1 MKGFQFRCCSRV
13 DPKALLL
20 PRRILIVRTSAIG
33 DVVFASPIV
42 AALKRSFPD
51 ACIAWLVEPVV
62 APLLEYDPGLDA
74 RIVWPKAEWAALW
87 RQRRLLELLRAVLEF
102 RRMLRAQRFDTVLDL
117 QGLFKSGFL
126 AWLTGAGQRIGLGS
140 REGSQ
145 LLMTRVIPR
154 GGNVARIS
162 SEYLHMAEQLG
173 LDVGDFLPTLHLAP
187 DADHGVRSLLAG
199 HGLAPGRYAVFAAF
213 TTRPQKHW
221 FEDAWQTLAPKL
233 AERTGL
239 TPVLLGGPADAE
251 AAARIAAGA
260 PGLIN
265 LVGRTKLPEAAALV
279 RGAGLLVG
287 VDTGLT
293 HMGIAFATPTVAI
306 FGSTCPYTHT
316 GRANARVIWLG
327 LQCSP
332 CKRRPT
338 CGGAYTCLRDITPD
352 RVLDEAAKALAA

>member
-1 MKGFQFRCCSRV
+1 MVRRARAAGLK
-13 DPKALLL
+13 
-20 PRRILIVRTSAIG
+20 RILIVRTSAIG
-33 DVVFASPIV
+33 DVVFASPL
-42 AALKRSFPD
+42 AAAIRRTHPD
-51 ACIAWLVEPVV
+51 ACIAWLVEPGID
-62 APLLEYDPGLDA
+62 ALIAHDPNIDA
-74 RIVWPKAEWAALW
+74 RILWPKAEWTRLW
-87 RQRRLLELLRAVLEF
+87 RERRYGELWRRVRALRAE
-102 RRMLRAQRFDTVLDL
+102 LRSHRFDTVLDL
-117 QGLFKSGFL
+117 QGLLKSGFL
-126 AWLTGAGQRIGLGS
+126 AWLAGARTRIGLGS

-145 LLMTRVIPR
+145 WLMTRVVPR
-154 GGNVARIS
+154 GGDIARIS
-162 SEYLHMAEQLG
+162 SEYLHLAEQLG
-173 LDVGDFLPTLHLAP
+173 LDTGDFLPTLHVSA
-187 DADHGVRSLLAG
+187 DADVRAQALLAE
-199 HGLAPGRYAVFAAF
+199 HGLTPGRYAVFAAF

-233 AERTGL
+233 AAQKGL

-260 PGLIN
+260 PGLVN

-306 FGSTCPYTHT
+306 FGSTCPYTNT

-352 RVLDEAAKALAA
+352 RVLDETAKALAA

>member
-1 MKGFQFRCCSRV
+1 MK
-13 DPKALLL
+13 
-20 PRRILIVRTSAIG
+20 RILIVRTSAIG
-33 DVVFASPIV
+33 DVVFASPL
-42 AALKRSFPD
+42 AAAIRRSHPD
-51 ACIAWLVEPVV
+51 AYIAWLVEPGID
-62 APLLEYDPGLDA
+62 ALIAHDPAIDA
-74 RIVWPKAEWAALW
+74 RILWPKAEWARLW
-87 RQRRLLELLRAVLEF
+87 RERRFGELWRRVCALRGE
-102 RRMLRAQRFDTVLDL
+102 LRSHRFDTVLDL
-117 QGLFKSGFL
+117 QGLLKSGIL
-126 AWLTGAGQRIGLGS
+126 AWLAGARTRIGLGS

-145 LLMTRVIPR
+145 WLMTRVVPR
-154 GGNVARIS
+154 GGDIARIS
-162 SEYLHMAEQLG
+162 SEYLHLAEQIG
-173 LDVGDFLPTLHLAP
+173 LDTDDFLPTLHVSP
-187 DADHGVRSLLAG
+187 DAEARAQALLAE
-199 HGLAPGRYAVFAAF
+199 HGLTPGRYAVFAAF

-260 PGLIN
+260 PGLVN

-306 FGSTCPYTHT
+306 FGSTCPYTNT

-352 RVLDEAAKALAA
+352 RVLDEVAEALAA

>member
-1 MKGFQFRCCSRV
+1 MK
-13 DPKALLL
+13 
-20 PRRILIVRTSAIG
+20 RILIVRTSAIG
-33 DVVFASPIV
+33 DVVFASPL
-42 AALKRSFPD
+42 AAAIRRSHPD
-51 ACIAWLVEPVV
+51 AYIAWLVEPGID
-62 APLLEYDPGLDA
+62 ALIAHDPAIDA
-74 RIVWPKAEWAALW
+74 RILWSKAEWARLW
-87 RQRRLLELLRAVLEF
+87 RERRFGELWRCVCALRGE
-102 RRMLRAQRFDTVLDL
+102 LRSHRFDTVLDL
-117 QGLFKSGFL
+117 QGLLKSGIL
-126 AWLTGAGQRIGLGS
+126 AWLAGARTRIGLGS
-140 REGSQ
+140 RESSQ
-145 LLMTRVIPR
+145 WLMTRVVPR
-154 GGNVARIS
+154 GGDIARIS
-162 SEYLHMAEQLG
+162 SEYLHLAEQIG
-173 LDVGDFLPTLHLAP
+173 LDTDDFLPTLHVSP
-187 DADHGVRSLLAG
+187 DAEARAQALLAE
-199 HGLAPGRYAVFAAF
+199 HGLTPGRYAVFAAF

-260 PGLIN
+260 PGLVN

-306 FGSTCPYTHT
+306 FGSTCPYTNT
-316 GRANARVIWLG
+316 GRTNARVIWLG

-352 RVLDEAAKALAA
+352 RVLDEVAEALAA

>member
-1 MKGFQFRCCSRV
+1 MK
-13 DPKALLL
+13 
-20 PRRILIVRTSAIG
+20 RILIVRTSAIG
-33 DVVFASPIV
+33 DVVFASPL
-42 AALKRSFPD
+42 AAAIRRSHPD
-51 ACIAWLVEPVV
+51 AYIAWLVEPGID
-62 APLLEYDPGLDA
+62 ALIAHDPAIDA
-74 RIVWPKAEWAALW
+74 RILWPKAEWTRLLRERRLAELW
-87 RQRRLLELLRAVLEF
+87 RRVHALRSELRSH
-102 RRMLRAQRFDTVLDL
+102 RFDTVLDL
-117 QGLFKSGFL
+117 QGLLKSGFL
-126 AWLTGAGQRIGLGS
+126 AWLAGARTRIGLGS

-145 LLMTRVIPR
+145 WLMTRVVPR
-154 GGNVARIS
+154 GGDIARIS
-162 SEYLHMAEQLG
+162 SEYLHLAEQLG
-173 LDVGDFLPTLHLAP
+173 LDTGDFLPTLHVSA
-187 DADHGVRSLLAG
+187 DAEVRAQALLAE
-199 HGLAPGRYAVFAAF
+199 HGLTPGRYAVFATF

-221 FEDAWQTLAPKL
+221 FEDAWQALAPKL

-306 FGSTCPYTHT
+306 FGSTCPYTNT

-352 RVLDEAAKALAA
+352 RVLDEAAKALTA

>member
-1 MKGFQFRCCSRV
+1 MK
-13 DPKALLL
+13 
-20 PRRILIVRTSAIG
+20 RILIVRTSAIG
-33 DVVFASPIV
+33 DVVFASPL
-42 AALKRSFPD
+42 AAAIRRSHPD
-51 ACIAWLVEPVV
+51 AYIAWLVEPGID
-62 APLLEYDPGLDA
+62 ALIAHDPAIDA
-74 RIVWPKAEWAALW
+74 RILWSKAEWARLW
-87 RQRRLLELLRAVLEF
+87 RERRVGELWRRVCALRGE
-102 RRMLRAQRFDTVLDL
+102 LRSHRFDTVLDL
-117 QGLFKSGFL
+117 QGLLKSGIL
-126 AWLTGAGQRIGLGS
+126 AWLAGARTRIGLGS

-145 LLMTRVIPR
+145 WLMTRVVPR
-154 GGNVARIS
+154 GGDIARIS
-162 SEYLHMAEQLG
+162 SEYLHLAEQIG
-173 LDVGDFLPTLHLAP
+173 LDTDDFLPTLHVSP
-187 DADHGVRSLLAG
+187 DAEARAQALLAE
-199 HGLAPGRYAVFAAF
+199 HGLTPGRYAVFAAF

-260 PGLIN
+260 PGLVN

-306 FGSTCPYTHT
+306 FGSTCPYTNT

-338 CGGAYTCLRDITPD
+338 CGGAYSCLRDITPD
-352 RVLDEAAKALAA
+352 RVLDEVAEALAA